1 MKEDL
6 IIELT
11 DGIKYIIEDVL
22 EHGSDQYF
30 YLKPINRDDKIEICK
45 YNNISNQL
53 DKVEYEDEYEYI
65 KQIFESR
72 LEQQELES
80 MILNKIDFENLIK
93 LEVLN
98 VRKNSYK
105 LKYND
110 INLSKTIEFT
120 SKTKAQ
126 TGDYIYL
133 STETLEE
140 DNLIYGHIHNVEELT
155 PNNVIVIEKGSK
167 RVYLLK
173 NNA

>member
-30 YLKPINRDDKIEICK
+30 YLKPINRDNKIEICK

-98 VRKNSYK
+98 VRKNS
-105 LKYND
+105 
-110 INLSKTIEFT
+110 
-120 SKTKAQ
+120 
-126 TGDYIYL
+126 
-133 STETLEE
+133 
-140 DNLIYGHIHNVEELT
+140 
-155 PNNVIVIEKGSK
+155 
-167 RVYLLK
+167 
-173 NNA
+173 